1 MIERVKIKYP
11 EAKLT
16 KKRSPKDIDIQV
28 GANIRAL
35 RKKLGLSL
43 IELAE
48 ILDLSYQQLQKYEIG
63 ANRISTGTLVQLAD
77 ALNVSPGYLIEMPHN
92 QNSESYEVGR
102 IKQQCQRDLKS
113 IFDEQSLR
121 AASIMLSAL
130 VASQNNMNA
139 Q

>member
-1 MIERVKIKYP
+1 M
-11 EAKLT
+11 A

-28 GANIRAL
+28 GSNIRTL

-63 ANRISTGTLVQLAD
+63 ANRISTGTLVQLAE
-77 ALNVSPGYLIEMPHN
+77 ALNVSPGYLIEMPSH
-92 QNSESYEVGR
+92 QTSDSYELGR

-113 IFDEQSLR
+113 IIDEQSLR
-121 AASIMLSAL
+121 AAAIMLSAL
-130 VASQNNMNA
+130 VANQNNISA

>member
-1 MIERVKIKYP
+1 M
-11 EAKLT
+11 T
-16 KKRSPKDIDIQV
+16 KNRSPKDIDIQV
-28 GANIRAL
+28 GSNIRAL

-48 ILDLSYQQLQKYEIG
+48 ILELSYQQLQKYEIG

-77 ALNVSPGYLIEMPHN
+77 ALNVSPGYLIEMPHA
-92 QNSESYEVGR
+92 QNSDSYEIGR

-121 AASIMLSAL
+121 AASILLSAL
-130 VASQNNMNA
+130 VANQNNINA